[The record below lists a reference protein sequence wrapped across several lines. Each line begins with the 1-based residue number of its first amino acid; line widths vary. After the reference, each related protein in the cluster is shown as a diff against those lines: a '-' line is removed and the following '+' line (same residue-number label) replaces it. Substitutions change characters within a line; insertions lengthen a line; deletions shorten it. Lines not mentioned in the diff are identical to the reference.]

1 MWCAEV
7 SQWGEVRQSLVHSTG
22 VVVCSEGGGDAVHR
36 PGTTSGVKD
45 YSSTS
50 SISNQK
56 NRTWC
61 FEVSGKKLVKLLY
74 PSLV

>member
-61 FEVSGKKLVKLLY
+61 FGVSGKKLVKLLY
-74 PSLV
+74 NSLV